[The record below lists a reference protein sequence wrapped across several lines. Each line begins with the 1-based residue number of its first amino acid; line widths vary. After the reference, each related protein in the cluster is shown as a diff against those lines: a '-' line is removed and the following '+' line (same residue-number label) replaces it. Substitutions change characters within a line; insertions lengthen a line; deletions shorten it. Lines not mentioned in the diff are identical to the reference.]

1 MTEELK
7 KYNEVFIKI
16 FNVEESELGD
26 LVYKDSVD
34 WNSMSQIALV
44 SSIEE
49 SFEIDFDMD
58 DIYNLTSYE
67 KGKQLL
73 RSKFG
78 VNL

>member
-16 FNVEESELGD
+16 FNVEESELRD

-49 SFEIDFDMD
+49 SFDIDFDMD

-73 RSKFG
+73 ISKFG
-78 VNL
+78 INL

>member
-7 KYNEVFIKI
+7 KYNEVFITI
-16 FNVEESELGD
+16 FNIEEAKLTE

-34 WNSMSQIALV
+34 WNSMAQIALV

-49 SFEIDFDMD
+49 AFNVDFDMD
-58 DIYNLTSYE
+58 DIYTLTSYE

-73 RSKFG
+73 KSKFG
-78 VNL
+78 INL

>member
-78 VNL
+78 INL